1 MNLITFPDPE
11 NRKFSLLFVQVEGE
25 RIGRT
30 THFYIYD
37 LWNFSV
43 KFDFL
48 DVSKALLLQQIW
60 C

>member
-25 RIGRT
+25 RIVRT

-37 LWNFSV
+37 LRNFSV

-48 DVSKALLLQQIW
+48 DVSKALLLQQT
-60 C
+60 

>member
-1 MNLITFPDPE
+1 MNLITLPDPE

-25 RIGRT
+25 RIVRT
-30 THFYIYD
+30 THFHIYD

-48 DVSKALLLQQIW
+48 DVSKALLLQQI
-60 C
+60 

>member
-25 RIGRT
+25 RIVRT

-37 LWNFSV
+37 LRSFSV

-48 DVSKALLLQQIW
+48 DISKALLLQQI
-60 C
+60 